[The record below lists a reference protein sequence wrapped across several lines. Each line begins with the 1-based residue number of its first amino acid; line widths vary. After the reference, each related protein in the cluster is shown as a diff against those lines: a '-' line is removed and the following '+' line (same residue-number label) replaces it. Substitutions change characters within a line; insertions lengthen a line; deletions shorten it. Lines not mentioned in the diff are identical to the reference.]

1 MSQQRQRPVPG
12 ELAEL
17 IELVNALPAETD
29 LVDYGKLGMDLAGE
43 GRYSEFDT
51 ELGRVLT
58 GLPPLVQEFLGLT
71 SGTFDRASL
80 EKYCYVQYG
89 QKVLRAVAR
98 RNAGEV
104 GLWPPYVPLQLG
116 INKEGKL
123 GIVEGFFGGQILG
136 TLQGVEAR
144 RIKECP
150 TCQKIFWA
158 GRFDQPCCSKRCGG
172 ALRTRRWRQRYPER
186 YKLRRNS

>member
-17 IELVNALPAETD
+17 IEHHGRRGRRQRFHRGTDLARWSTHSPAETD

-104 GLWPPYVPLQLG
+104 GLWPP
-116 INKEGKL
+116 
-123 GIVEGFFGGQILG
+123 
-136 TLQGVEAR
+136 
-144 RIKECP
+144 
-150 TCQKIFWA
+150 
-158 GRFDQPCCSKRCGG
+158 
-172 ALRTRRWRQRYPER
+172 
-186 YKLRRNS
+186 